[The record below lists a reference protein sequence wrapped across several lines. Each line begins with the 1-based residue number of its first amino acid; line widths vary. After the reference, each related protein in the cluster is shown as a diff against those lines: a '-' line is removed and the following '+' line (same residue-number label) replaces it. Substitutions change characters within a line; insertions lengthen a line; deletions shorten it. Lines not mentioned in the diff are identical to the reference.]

1 MPETSY
7 HGRRASFI
15 ENERLRVTV
24 THEGGHIAEILD
36 KATGVN
42 PLWTPPWP
50 SIEPSTYDLAKHPEY
65 GNDSESKLLAGILGH
80 NLCLDIFGEPSAEE
94 AAAGMTVH
102 GEGSVAWYDVTTDS
116 AGLTQRAQFPIAQ
129 MRFERRIRFGGE
141 RAIEIRETL
150 ENLAAADRPIAW
162 TQHATLGPPF
172 IERGRTEFRAPA
184 TRSRTFEEDMHQPGE
199 YQKRGVDFDWPNVPT
214 LDGGHADLRVYNS
227 APLSAAFTSHL
238 MDPRREHGYFVAFSP
253 TSKLAFGY
261 VWNRA
266 DFPWLGMWEEN
277 YARTL
282 PPWGGRTLTRGMEFG
297 VSPVSETRRKMI
309 ERNKLFDTPCFR
321 WIPAKATVE
330 VRYWAALAPAEH
342 VPEALLWT
350 SDDQVR
356 FE

>member
-1 MPETSY
+1 MPETIY

-24 THEGGHIAEILD
+24 THEGGHIAEVLD

-50 SIEPSTYDLAKHPEY
+50 SIEPSTYNLAKHPEY
-65 GNDSESKLLAGILGH
+65 GNDSESKLLAGIMGH

-102 GEGSVAWYDVTTDS
+102 GEGSVARYDITADS
-116 AGLTQRAQFPIAQ
+116 ASLTQRAQFPIAQ
-129 MRFERRIRFGGE
+129 MRFERKIRFGGE

-150 ENLAAADRPIAW
+150 QNLAAADRPIAW
-162 TQHATLGPPF
+162 TEHATLGPPF
-172 IERGRTEFRAPA
+172 LERGRTEFRASA

-227 APLSAAFTSHL
+227 APMSAAFTSHL

-277 YARTL
+277 HARTL
-282 PPWGGRTLTRGMEFG
+282 PPWSGRTLTKGMEFG
-297 VSPVSETRRKMI
+297 ASPVSETRRKMI

-321 WIPAKATVE
+321 WIPAKATVH

-342 VPEALLWT
+342 VPEALVWT
-350 SDDQVR
+350 CEDDVR
-356 FE
+356 FA

>member
-1 MPETSY
+1 MPETIY

-24 THEGGHIAEILD
+24 THEGGHIAEVLD

-50 SIEPSTYDLAKHPEY
+50 SIEPSTYNLAKHPEY
-65 GNDSESKLLAGILGH
+65 GNDSESKLLAGIMGH

-102 GEGSVAWYDVTTDS
+102 GEGSVARYDITADS
-116 AGLTQRAQFPIAQ
+116 GGLTQRAQFPIAQ
-129 MRFERRIRFGGE
+129 MRFERKIRFGGE

-162 TQHATLGPPF
+162 TEHATLGPPF
-172 IERGRTEFRAPA
+172 LERGRTEFRASA

-227 APLSAAFTSHL
+227 APMSAAFTSHL
-238 MDPRREHGYFVAFSP
+238 MDPRRAHGYFVAFSP

-277 YARTL
+277 HARTL
-282 PPWGGRTLTRGMEFG
+282 PPWSGRTLTKGMEFG
-297 VSPVSETRRKMI
+297 ASPVSETRRKMM
-309 ERNKLFDTPCFR
+309 ERNKLFDTPCYR
-321 WIPAKATVE
+321 WIPAKATVQ

-342 VPEALLWT
+342 VPEALVWT
-350 SDDQVR
+350 GEDDVH
-356 FE
+356 FA

>member
-1 MPETSY
+1 MPEINF

-24 THEGGHIAEILD
+24 PHEGGHIAEILD
-36 KATGVN
+36 KATGVS
-42 PLWTPPWP
+42 PLWIPPWP
-50 SIEPSTYDLAKHPEY
+50 SIEPSTYSLAKHPEY
-65 GNDSESKLLAGILGH
+65 GNDSESKLLAGIMGH
-80 NLCLDIFGEPSAEE
+80 NLCTDIFGEPSAEE

-102 GEGSVAWYDVTTDS
+102 GEGSVARYDVAADS
-116 AGLTQRAQFPIAQ
+116 SGLTQRAQFPIAQ
-129 MRFERRIRFGGE
+129 MRFERRIRFGSE

-150 ENLAAADRPIAW
+150 ENLSAADRPIAW

-184 TRSRTFEEDMHQPGE
+184 TRSRTFEEDMHQAGE
-199 YQKRGVDFDWPNVPT
+199 YQVRGIDFDWPNVPT
-214 LDGGHADLRVYNS
+214 MDGGHADLRVYNS
-227 APLSAAFTSHL
+227 ASVSAAFTFHL
-238 MDPRREHGYFVAFSP
+238 MDPRREHAYFVAFSP

-266 DFPWLGMWEEN
+266 DFPWLGIWEEN
-277 YARTL
+277 HARTL

-297 VSPVSETRRKMI
+297 ASPVSETRRKMI
-309 ERNKLFDTPCFR
+309 ERNKLFDTPCYR
-321 WIPAKATVE
+321 WLPAEAKLH
-330 VRYWAALAPAEH
+330 VRYWAALAPADH
-342 VPEALLWT
+342 VPEALVWT